1 MQRKIVC
8 KEGKDNQKCKLM
20 AISGKDQVV
29 AEGRWATSNPEQV
42 VHFKKLGPNAVRV
55 WVDSVVVNDAAVW
68 RPCSEI
74 EYMIDA
80 IGSSIAWPLD
90 KVVLC

>member
-1 MQRKIVC
+1 MQRKNVNQD
-8 KEGKDNQKCKLM
+8 GKDNQKCKLID
-20 AISGKDQVV
+20 ISGKNGVV
-29 AEGRWATSNPEQV
+29 AVGRWASSNPEQV
-42 VHFKKLGPNAVRV
+42 VHFKRLGPNAVRV
-55 WVDSVVVNDAAVW
+55 WVDSVIVNDAAVW

-80 IGSSIAWPLD
+80 IGTSIAWPID